1 MTIWTPSIEE
11 QDRPRYRAIADAIGV
26 AIRDGALAV
35 GDRLP
40 PQRELAWRLGVT
52 VGTVGR
58 GYALAVERGLLTGEV
73 GRGTFV
79 RVDDGL
85 RSLGQTLAA
94 DSPDILDLSVNTAT
108 IAGHDAALA
117 ATLREIVEDG
127 ELEAVLPYMPTAG
140 HARHRAALSVWL
152 RRHGL
157 AHAATESVVLTAG
170 AAQGL
175 MATLGVLTNV
185 GEPVMA
191 ERLTYPG
198 IIEAAHILNRPLIGL
213 DMDAEG
219 VIPDALERAAVDRR
233 ARLAILIP
241 TIQNPTAITMPEER
255 RRDISA
261 VAERHDLLLVEDDVY
276 GMLPEPRPTPLAAI
290 APHRTIYLSSASK
303 CLAPGLRAG
312 WLAAPER
319 FLARLANYVFAA
331 SVTQPGLTF
340 EIVTRWIESG
350 RAERLI
356 GDLRRE
362 MSARQRLAAEVL
374 DGFDY
379 ATQESAFHI
388 WLNLT
393 DRWRGGAFADAAAA
407 RGIRLMSGS
416 SFMTGDG
423 PAPRA
428 VRISISRP
436 PDRERLTRDLQIL
449 RDVLLA
455 GPAASRTLV

>member
-1 MTIWTPSIEE
+1 MTMWIPSIKA
-11 QDRPRYRAIADAIGV
+11 QDRPRYRAIADAIGA
-26 AIRDGALAV
+26 AIRGGALAG

-58 GYALAVERGLLTGEV
+58 GYALAIERGLLTGEV
-73 GRGTFV
+73 GRGTYV
-79 RVDDGL
+79 RASGG
-85 RSLGQTLAA
+85 SPSPGQALAT
-94 DSPDILDLSVNTAT
+94 DSPDTFDLSVNTAT
-108 IAGHDAALA
+108 IAGRDAALA
-117 ATLREIVEDG
+117 ATLREFVKDG
-127 ELEAVLPYMPTAG
+127 EPEAILRYMPTAG
-140 HARHRAALSVWL
+140 HARHRATLSAWL

-157 AHAATESVVLTAG
+157 AHAVTEAVILTTG
-170 AAQGL
+170 VAQGL
-175 MATLGVLTNV
+175 MATLSALTDP

-198 IIEAAHILNRPLIGL
+198 IIEAAHILRRPLIGL
-213 DMDAEG
+213 AMDAEG

-233 ARLAILIP
+233 ARLAILLP
-241 TIQNPTAITMPEER
+241 TIQNPMAITMPEGR
-255 RRDISA
+255 RRDICA

-276 GMLPEPRPTPLAAI
+276 GMIPERRPAPLAAM

-303 CLAPGLRAG
+303 WLAPGLRAG

-319 FLARLANYVFAA
+319 FLARLANYLFAA

-350 RAERLI
+350 TAERLV

-362 MSARQRLAAEVL
+362 MSARHRLTAEL
-374 DGFDY
+374 LSGFDY
-379 ATQESAFHI
+379 VTQEGAFHI

-393 DRWRGGAFADAAAA
+393 DRWCGDTFADAAAT
-407 RGIRLMSGS
+407 RGIRLLSGS
-416 SFMTGDG
+416 SFMTGDS

-428 VRISISRP
+428 VRISISCP
-436 PDRERLTRDLQIL
+436 PDRERLARGLQIL
-449 RDVLLA
+449 RDILVA